1 MLPVILMIVLIAG
14 YAGYIE
20 KNTATTY
27 VAICICTSLV
37 NVPIQT
43 WLAGLPGLGVSL
55 VLATGV
61 VFVVTIAVTR
71 REKR

>member
-1 MLPVILMIVLIAG
+1 MLPVILMIVLISG

-27 VAICICTSLV
+27 VAICVCTSLI
-37 NVPIQT
+37 NVPLQM
-43 WLAGLPGLGVSL
+43 WLAGWPGLGVSL
-55 VLATGV
+55 VLATGL
-61 VFVVTIAVTR
+61 VFLVTLAVTR

>member
-1 MLPVILMIVLIAG
+1 MLPVILMIVLVAG
-14 YAGYIE
+14 YADYIE

-27 VAICICTSLV
+27 VAICICTSLI
-37 NVPIQT
+37 NVPLQV